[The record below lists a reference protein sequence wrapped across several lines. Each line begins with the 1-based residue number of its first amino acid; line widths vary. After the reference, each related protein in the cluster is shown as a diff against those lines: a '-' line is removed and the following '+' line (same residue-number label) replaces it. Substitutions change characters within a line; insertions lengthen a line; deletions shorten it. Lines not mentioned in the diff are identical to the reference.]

1 MTLIIL
7 ICHLHACDRI
17 AQRVESCINSAMQA
31 QVILAQT
38 DRYKEGDELQISCV
52 PTVVAH

>member
-17 AQRVESCINSAMQA
+17 AQPVESCINSAMQA

-52 PTVVAH
+52 PTIVAH